1 MMRIRRVLP
10 LRLLVCALLAWSGVL
25 AAQERMIPEAEGR
38 QVLAAADWEKAEVLE
53 VTLDDHSYSPEQMRF
68 ERGRPYV
75 LKLKNVGGEAHDMVG
90 GSFFDAIVARMTNS
104 RTGRVV
110 TPYLRSIYVSPR
122 QEIEIWFVAVRPGSY
137 EFFCSLPGHRDAGME
152 GEVIIE

>member
-1 MMRIRRVLP
+1 MVSGDLDAAVGAYRG
-10 LRLLVCALLAWSGVL
+10 ALEKA
-25 AAQERMIPEAEGR
+25 P
-38 QVLAAADWEKAEVLE
+38 ADWPRRPDVL
-53 VTLDDHSYSPEQMRF
+53 VSLMTAL
-68 ERGRPYV
+68 V
-75 LKLKNVGGEAHDMVG
+75 KLKNVGGEAHDMVG